1 MSLRDRDA
9 IVTREGLIF
18 RVLGYSHPLE
28 YYLCDAEYAPE
39 RIFSS
44 SNPKALRN
52 RAGKTWYKFFE
63 DEAWKFLKLGFKQ
76 YLIFNDVIHRQ
87 VIGVNRK
94 DVAELR
100 KPEQKLRVLAA
111 KEPHDDLLKATQ
123 DVVNVLAENVRLNL
137 EGLGLFGSLLHDFYH
152 PKYSDIDLIVYGNE
166 NNLRVSRVLKELYE
180 SSSPRFTNE
189 FATVESV
196 KGKPWHFRNI
206 SLKEYW
212 WHQRRK
218 LVYAIFD
225 DVRSGRKIK
234 TEFEPVKTWN
244 EIRNDYDP
252 DARIR
257 KIGWTK
263 ILARVTSDT
272 EAPFIPSIYGIEPK
286 KVIEGPKEAA
296 EITRIVSYVEEF
308 RKQVMVDETVYV
320 EGNLEEVTTVQACS
334 YQIALTFCP
343 RYYEQ
348 ALKVVDQ
355 N

>member
-18 RVLGYSHPLE
+18 RVLGYSHTPD

-39 RIFSS
+39 RIFHSN
-44 SNPKALRN
+44 NPKALRN

-63 DEAWKFLKLGFKQ
+63 DEAWKFLEHGFRQ
-76 YLIFNDVIHRQ
+76 YLIFNDMLQRH
-87 VIGVNRK
+87 VIGVNGK
-94 DVAELR
+94 DVAEVR

-111 KEPHDDLLKATQ
+111 KVPHDDLLRATQ
-123 DVVNVLAENVRLNL
+123 DVVNVLAENVRIEL
-137 EGLGLFGSLLHDFYH
+137 ESLGVFGSLLHDFYH
-152 PKYSDIDLIVYGNE
+152 PKYSDIDLIVYGSD
-166 NNLRVSRVLKELYE
+166 NNLRVSRGLKELFE
-180 SSSPRFTNE
+180 SSSPRVTNE
-189 FATVESV
+189 FATADSV

-218 LVYAIFD
+218 LVYALFD

-234 TEFEPVKTWN
+234 TEFEPVKDWN

-252 DARIR
+252 DVRIR

-308 RKQVMVDETVYV
+308 RKQVMVDETAYI
-320 EGNLEEVTTVQACS
+320 EGNLEEVTSAHASS

-348 ALKVVDQ
+348 TLKAVDQ